1 MDKYRGE
8 IDGLR
13 GIAILGVVIYH
24 AELLFNNNHLFPGG
38 FLGVDIFLVI
48 SGFLITRIIND
59 EYTREGK
66 FSFKK
71 FYQRRFRRLIPALTV
86 VVIISTIFA
95 FFTLYPSQFLFFLKS
110 AFSSIFFFSNIFF
123 HYTGESYGQSVLTN
137 IPLLHT
143 WY

>member
-59 EYTREGK
+59 EYKGK
-66 FSFKK
+66 GNFH
-71 FYQRRFRRLIPALTV
+71 
-86 VVIISTIFA
+86 
-95 FFTLYPSQFLFFLKS
+95 LKN
-110 AFSSIFFFSNIFF
+110 FIKEDLD
-123 HYTGESYGQSVLTN
+123 G
-137 IPLLHT
+137 
-143 WY
+143 